1 MEFTHRSLCAAAMPR
16 LFPQTILRALALAV
30 TIAIT
35 FQLAPNANAEPSP
48 SAKPSVSPSV
58 SPSVKPSVKPS
69 VSAKPSATFPSSA
82 LQPSASTEVKAIAQ
96 PAPRKILTGWIPY
109 YGMKVSLPTAVANAD
124 LINEVMPFWYTLKLN
139 SKTKAP
145 YILDLYTPGNPSI
158 AIDVPLT
165 TMRNAGFKIIPTI
178 TDGTEKLVL
187 AKLLAKSS
195 ERAKVVKSIMDLV
208 TSKNFDGIDLDFE
221 GFAFVDGTA
230 SWPTTKPNWVLLVK
244 ELSAALH
251 AQGKILSVTVPVHF
265 SLTERQKGYT
275 VYAWAEIAQLID
287 RLRIMTYDYST
298 GKPGPIGPI
307 AWVERT
313 LKYAISV
320 MPASKVYIGLAGYG
334 RDWVTKVDGICPAN
348 VSKVV
353 STNARAATFVMR
365 NAATLAATYGVTPT
379 YNEQYQEATF
389 TYQKTY
395 NGNNASGQA
404 TSCTA
409 TRTAWYQNPASYSA
423 RAQLVAKYRIGGL
436 AEWTIGME
444 EQSATD
450 GIRRVALTIAPDAVL
465 LSLVSD
471 QIATKYG
478 SYITLTGQAT
488 RKDKSLISGLP
499 VSLEFKGFDES
510 TWRQIGKPITAE
522 SGSFTSSLYLAK
534 SGKVRITSEGSWDRG
549 AGMSS
554 EVSITI
560 NPRLNITAP
569 TSAKVGNAIKVL
581 VTAAPVT
588 TGAQVTLQR
597 FDGKVWVNLTSAPL
611 LAAGTEFS
619 PTELIRGVF
628 SYRVLVLSSADSA
641 QATSAP
647 FIVLVR

>member
-1 MEFTHRSLCAAAMPR
+1 MMKYQRNQVAFTRRPFRAA
-16 LFPQTILRALALAV
+16 LILRVVPKAIALLV
-30 TIAIT
+30 TIAMAT
-35 FQLAPNANAEPSP
+35 QLVSSANAEPSN
-48 SAKPSVSPSV
+48 SANIN
-58 SPSVKPSVKPS
+58 
-69 VSAKPSATFPSSA
+69 T
-82 LQPSASTEVKAIAQ
+82 T
-96 PAPRKILTGWIPY
+96 PRKILTGWIPY
-109 YGMKVSLPTAVANAD
+109 YGMSTSLPTAVANAD

-178 TDGTEKLVL
+178 TDGTDKLVL

-195 ERAKVVKSIMDLV
+195 DRANVIKSIMDLV

-230 SWPTTKPNWVLLVK
+230 SWPTTKPNWILLVK

-251 AQGKILSVTVPVHF
+251 AKGKILSITTPVHF
-265 SLTERQKGYT
+265 PLTEKQKGYT
-275 VYAWAEIAQLID
+275 VYAWAEIAPSID

-307 AWVERT
+307 SWVERT
-313 LKYAISV
+313 VQYAISV
-320 MPASKVYIGLAGYG
+320 MPATKVFIGLAGYG
-334 RDWVTKVDGICPAN
+334 RDWVIKVDGICPAN

-353 STNARAATFVMR
+353 STNAKAATFVMR
-365 NAATLAATYGVTPT
+365 NAATLASTYGVTPT
-379 YNEQYQEATF
+379 YNAQYQEATF

-395 NGNNASGQA
+395 NGNNASGQV

-409 TRTAWYQNPASYSA
+409 TRTAWYQNPASYLA
-423 RAQLVAKYRIGGL
+423 RAQLVAKYRLGGL
-436 AEWTIGME
+436 AEWTMGME

-450 GIRRVALTIAPDAVL
+450 GIRSTALTIAPDAVL
-465 LSLVSD
+465 LSLSTD
-471 QIATKYG
+471 QMAVKYG
-478 SYITLTGQAT
+478 SFVNLTGQAT
-488 RKDKSLISGLP
+488 LKDKTILP
-499 VSLEFKGFDES
+499 GMPVNLEFKGFDES
-510 TWRQIGKPITAE
+510 TWRQIAKPITTDT
-522 SGSFTSSLYLAK
+522 GTFTTSIYLAK
-534 SGKVRITSEGSWDRG
+534 SGKLRVTSEGSWERG
-549 AGMSS
+549 AGLSS

-569 TSAKVGNAIKVL
+569 TSAKAGTTFKVL

-588 TGAQVTLQR
+588 AGAQVTLQR
-597 FDGKVWVNLTSAPL
+597 FDGKVWVNLTTLPL
-611 LAAGTEFS
+611 LATGTEFG

-641 QATSAP
+641 QSTSAP
-647 FIVLVR
+647 FVVLVR

>member
-1 MEFTHRSLCAAAMPR
+1 MMKYQRNQVAFTRRSFRAAV
-16 LFPQTILRALALAV
+16 ILRVVPKAIALLV
-30 TIAIT
+30 TIAMAT
-35 FQLAPNANAEPSP
+35 QLVPSANAEPSN
-48 SAKPSVSPSV
+48 SANVN
-58 SPSVKPSVKPS
+58 
-69 VSAKPSATFPSSA
+69 T
-82 LQPSASTEVKAIAQ
+82 T
-96 PAPRKILTGWIPY
+96 PRKILTGWIPY
-109 YGMKVSLPTAVANAD
+109 YGMSTSLPTAVANAD

-195 ERAKVVKSIMDLV
+195 DRANVIKSIMDLV
-208 TSKNFDGIDLDFE
+208 ISKNFDGIDLDFE

-251 AQGKILSVTVPVHF
+251 AKGKILSITTPVHF
-265 SLTERQKGYT
+265 PLTEKQKGYT
-275 VYAWAEIAQLID
+275 VYAWAEIAPSID

-307 AWVERT
+307 SWVERT
-313 LKYAISV
+313 VQYAISV
-320 MPASKVYIGLAGYG
+320 MPATKVFIGLAGYG
-334 RDWVTKVDGICPAN
+334 RDWVIKVDGICPAN

-353 STNARAATFVMR
+353 SATAKAATFIMR
-365 NAATLAATYGVTPT
+365 NAGTLASTYGVTPT

-395 NGNNASGQA
+395 NGNNASGQV

-409 TRTAWYQNPASYSA
+409 TRTAWYQNPASYLA
-423 RAQLVAKYRIGGL
+423 RAQLVAKYRLGGL
-436 AEWTIGME
+436 AEWTMGME
-444 EQSATD
+444 EKSATD
-450 GIRRVALTIAPDAVL
+450 GIRSTALTIAPDAVL
-465 LSLVSD
+465 LSLTTD
-471 QIATKYG
+471 QMAVKYG
-478 SYITLTGQAT
+478 SFVNLTGQAT
-488 RKDKSLISGLP
+488 LKDKTILP
-499 VSLEFKGFDES
+499 GMPVNLEFKGFDES
-510 TWRQIGKPITAE
+510 TWRQIAKPITTD
-522 SGSFTSSLYLAK
+522 SGTFTTSIYLAK
-534 SGKVRITSEGSWDRG
+534 SGKLRITSEGSWERG
-549 AGMSS
+549 AGLSS

-569 TSAKVGNAIKVL
+569 TSAKAGTTFKVL

-588 TGAQVTLQR
+588 AGAQVTLQR
-597 FDGKVWVNLTSAPL
+597 FDGKVWVNLTTLPL
-611 LAAGTEFS
+611 LATGTEFG

-628 SYRVLVLSSADSA
+628 SYRVLVFSSADSA
-641 QATSAP
+641 QSTSAP
-647 FIVLVR
+647 FVVLVR

>member
-1 MEFTHRSLCAAAMPR
+1 MMKYQRNLMVFTRRSLCAAAMPR
-16 LFPQTILRALALAV
+16 FSLRALFRSLAIV
-30 TIAIT
+30 LTLAMTI
-35 FQLAPNANAEPSP
+35 QLVPTANAETSN
-48 SAKPSVSPSV
+48 SANVN
-58 SPSVKPSVKPS
+58 
-69 VSAKPSATFPSSA
+69 T
-82 LQPSASTEVKAIAQ
+82 T
-96 PAPRKILTGWIPY
+96 PRKILTGWIPY
-109 YGMKVSLPTAVANAD
+109 YGMSTSLPTAIANAD

-139 SKTKAP
+139 SKTKNP
-145 YILDLYTPGNPSI
+145 YILDLYTPGNPSV
-158 AIDVPLT
+158 AIDIPLT

-178 TDGTEKLVL
+178 TDGTDKLVL

-195 ERAKVVKSIMDLV
+195 DRANVIKSIMDLV
-208 TSKNFDGIDLDFE
+208 MNRNFDGIDLDFE

-244 ELSAALH
+244 ELSEALR
-251 AQGKILSVTVPVHF
+251 AKGKILSVTAPVHF
-265 SLTERQKGYT
+265 SLTEKQKGYT
-275 VYAWAEIAQLID
+275 VYAWAEIAQYID

-353 STNARAATFVMR
+353 ATTAKAATFVMR
-365 NAATLAATYGVTPT
+365 NAATLASTYGVTPT

-409 TRTAWYQNPASYSA
+409 TRTAWYQNPASYLA

-450 GIRRVALTIAPDAVL
+450 GIRATALTIAPDAVL
-465 LSLVSD
+465 LSLASD
-471 QIATKYG
+471 QKTIKYG
-478 SYITLTGQAT
+478 SVLSLTGQAT
-488 RKDKSLISGLP
+488 LKDKSNLPGLT
-499 VSLEFKGFDES
+499 VNLEFKGFNES
-510 TWRQIGKPITAE
+510 TWRQLGKSITTE
-522 SGSFTSSLYLAK
+522 TGSLTSSLYLAK
-534 SGKVRITSEGSWDRG
+534 SGKLRITSDGSWERG
-549 AGMSS
+549 AGLSS
-554 EVSITI
+554 EISVTV

-569 TSAKVGNAIKVL
+569 TSAKAGTAFKIL
-581 VTAAPVT
+581 VSAAPAT
-588 TGAQVTLQR
+588 ASTQVALRR
-597 FDGKVWVNLTSAPL
+597 FDGKVWNTVSLAPL
-611 LAAGTEFS
+611 LAAGTELS
-619 PTELIRGVF
+619 QTELIRGV
-628 SYRVLVLSSADSA
+628 YTYQILVFDNAESAES
-641 QATSAP
+641 TSAS
-647 FIVLVR
+647 FVVLVR

>member
-1 MEFTHRSLCAAAMPR
+1 MMKYQRNLMVFTRRSLSAAAIPKF
-16 LFPQTILRALALAV
+16 LLRALFRSLALVLALV
-30 TIAIT
+30 MTI
-35 FQLAPNANAEPSP
+35 QLVPTANAEPNDSGI
-48 SAKPSVSPSV
+48 SKP
-58 SPSVKPSVKPS
+58 
-69 VSAKPSATFPSSA
+69 T
-82 LQPSASTEVKAIAQ
+82 
-96 PAPRKILTGWIPY
+96 PRKILTGWIPY
-109 YGMKVSLPTAVANAD
+109 YGMSTSLPTAIANVD

-139 SKTKAP
+139 SKTKNP
-145 YILDLYTPGNPSI
+145 YILDLYTPGNPSV
-158 AIDVPLT
+158 AIDIPLT

-178 TDGTEKLVL
+178 TDGTDKLVL

-195 ERAKVVKSIMDLV
+195 DRANVIKSIMDLV
-208 TSKNFDGIDLDFE
+208 MNRNFDGIDLDFE

-244 ELSAALH
+244 ELSEALR
-251 AQGKILSVTVPVHF
+251 AKGKILSVTAPVHF
-265 SLTERQKGYT
+265 SLTEKQKGYT
-275 VYAWAEIAQLID
+275 VYAWAEIAQYID

-334 RDWVTKVDGICPAN
+334 RDWVTKVDGICPTN

-353 STNARAATFVMR
+353 ATTAKAATFVMR
-365 NAATLAATYGVTPT
+365 NAATLASTYGVTPT

-409 TRTAWYQNPASYSA
+409 TRTAWYQNPASYLA

-450 GIRRVALTIAPDAVL
+450 GIRATALTIAPDAVL
-465 LSLVSD
+465 LSLASD
-471 QIATKYG
+471 QKTIKYG
-478 SYITLTGQAT
+478 SVLSLTGQAT
-488 RKDKSLISGLP
+488 LKDKSNLPGLT
-499 VSLEFKGFDES
+499 VNLEFKGFNES
-510 TWRQIGKPITAE
+510 TWRQLGKSITTE
-522 SGSFTSSLYLAK
+522 TGSLTSSLYLAK
-534 SGKVRITSEGSWDRG
+534 SGKLRITSDGSWERG
-549 AGMSS
+549 AGLSS
-554 EVSITI
+554 EISVTV

-569 TSAKVGNAIKVL
+569 TSAKAGIAFKIL
-581 VTAAPVT
+581 VSAAPT
-588 TGAQVTLQR
+588 TASTQVALRR
-597 FDGKVWVNLTSAPL
+597 FDGKVWNTVSLVPL
-611 LAAGTEFS
+611 LAAGTELS
-619 PTELIRGVF
+619 QTELIRGV
-628 SYRVLVLSSADSA
+628 YTYQILVFDNAESAES
-641 QATSAP
+641 TSAP
-647 FIVLVR
+647 FVVLVR

>member
-1 MEFTHRSLCAAAMPR
+1 MKHQGNLKASTRRSFCAA
-16 LFPQTILRALALAV
+16 LFSGAAAKALPKALALTV
-30 TIAIT
+30 AIVMT
-35 FQLAPNANAEPSP
+35 SQLMPVAKAEPNDLGTI
-48 SAKPSVSPSV
+48 K
-58 SPSVKPSVKPS
+58 
-69 VSAKPSATFPSSA
+69 AT
-82 LQPSASTEVKAIAQ
+82 
-96 PAPRKILTGWIPY
+96 PRKILTGWIPY
-109 YGMKVSLPTAVANAD
+109 YGMKDSLPTAVANAD

-139 SKTKAP
+139 DKSKAP
-145 YILDLYTPGNPSI
+145 YILDLYTPGNPSV

-187 AKLLAKSS
+187 SKLLAKSND
-195 ERAKVVKSIMDLV
+195 RAKVIKSIMDLV
-208 TSKNFDGIDLDFE
+208 LSNNFDGIDLDFE

-230 SWPTTKPNWVLLVK
+230 SWPSTKPNWVLFVK
-244 ELSAALH
+244 ELSTQLRAK
-251 AQGKILSVTVPVHF
+251 GKILSVTAPVHF
-265 SLTERQKGYT
+265 SLTEKQKGYT
-275 VYAWAEIAQLID
+275 VYAWAEIAESID

-307 AWVERT
+307 DWVERT

-353 STNARAATFVMR
+353 SKTAKAATFVMR
-365 NAATLAATYGVTPT
+365 NAATLASTYGVTPT

-409 TRTAWYQNPASYSA
+409 TRTAWYQNPASYLV

-450 GIRRVALTIAPDAVL
+450 EIRRTALTIAPDAVL
-465 LSLVSD
+465 LSLSTD
-471 QIATKYG
+471 QAAAKYG
-478 SYITLTGQAT
+478 SLINLTGQAT
-488 RKDKSLISGLP
+488 LKDKSVLSALP

-510 TWRQIGKPITAE
+510 IWRQIGKQVTTE
-522 SGSFTSSLYLAK
+522 TGSFTTPLYLAK
-534 SGKVRITSEGSWDRG
+534 SGKLRITSEGSWDRG
-549 AGMSS
+549 AGLSS
-554 EVSITI
+554 DVSIII
-560 NPRLNITAP
+560 NPRLSITAP
-569 TSAKVGNAIKVL
+569 TSAKVGVPIKVL
-581 VTAAPVT
+581 VSAAPVT
-588 TGAQVTLQR
+588 VGAQVTLQR
-597 FDGKVWVNLTSAPL
+597 FDGKGWINLNTLPL
-611 LAAGTEFS
+611 LATGTEII
-619 PTELIRGVF
+619 PTELTRGVF
-628 SYRVLVLSSADSA
+628 SYRIVVLSSADLA

>member
-1 MEFTHRSLCAAAMPR
+1 MMKYQRNQVAFTRRSCRAA
-16 LFPQTILRALALAV
+16 LILRVVPKAIVLLV
-30 TIAIT
+30 TIAMAT
-35 FQLAPNANAEPSP
+35 QLVPSANAEPSN
-48 SAKPSVSPSV
+48 SANVN
-58 SPSVKPSVKPS
+58 
-69 VSAKPSATFPSSA
+69 T
-82 LQPSASTEVKAIAQ
+82 T
-96 PAPRKILTGWIPY
+96 PRKILTGWIPY
-109 YGMKVSLPTAVANAD
+109 YGMSTSLPTAVANAD

-178 TDGTEKLVL
+178 TDGTDKLVL

-195 ERAKVVKSIMDLV
+195 DRANVIKSIMDLV
-208 TSKNFDGIDLDFE
+208 ISKNFDGIDLDFE

-251 AQGKILSVTVPVHF
+251 AKGKILSITTPVHF
-265 SLTERQKGYT
+265 PLTEKQKGYT
-275 VYAWAEIAQLID
+275 VYAWTEIAPSID

-307 AWVERT
+307 SWVERT
-313 LKYAISV
+313 VQYAISV
-320 MPASKVYIGLAGYG
+320 MPATKVFIGLAGYG
-334 RDWVTKVDGICPAN
+334 RDWVIKVDGICPAN

-353 STNARAATFVMR
+353 STNAKAATFVMR
-365 NAATLAATYGVTPT
+365 NAATLASTYGVTPT

-395 NGNNASGQA
+395 NGNNASGQV

-409 TRTAWYQNPASYSA
+409 TRTAWYQNPASYLA
-423 RAQLVAKYRIGGL
+423 RAQLVAKYRLGGL
-436 AEWTIGME
+436 AEWTMGME
-444 EQSATD
+444 EKSATD
-450 GIRRVALTIAPDAVL
+450 GIRSTALTIAPDAVL
-465 LSLVSD
+465 LSLTTD
-471 QIATKYG
+471 QMAVKYG
-478 SYITLTGQAT
+478 SFVNLTGQAT
-488 RKDKSLISGLP
+488 LKDKTILP
-499 VSLEFKGFDES
+499 GMPVNLEFKGFDES
-510 TWRQIGKPITAE
+510 TWRQIAKPITTDT
-522 SGSFTSSLYLAK
+522 GTFTTSIYLAK
-534 SGKVRITSEGSWDRG
+534 SGKLRVTSEGSWERG
-549 AGMSS
+549 AGLSS

-569 TSAKVGNAIKVL
+569 TSAKAGTTFKVL
-581 VTAAPVT
+581 VSAAPVT
-588 TGAQVTLQR
+588 AGAQVTLQR
-597 FDGKVWVNLTSAPL
+597 FDGKVWVNLTTLPL
-611 LAAGTEFS
+611 LATGTEFG

-628 SYRVLVLSSADSA
+628 SYRVLVLSSTDSA
-641 QATSAP
+641 QSTSAP

>member
-1 MEFTHRSLCAAAMPR
+1 MMKYQRNLKAFTRHTFCAAVMSR
-16 LFPQTILRALALAV
+16 LSARKFSRAVPKPLLKTLALTV
-30 TIAIT
+30 AIV
-35 FQLAPNANAEPSP
+35 LASQVVPSANAEPSN
-48 SAKPSVSPSV
+48 SANVN
-58 SPSVKPSVKPS
+58 
-69 VSAKPSATFPSSA
+69 T
-82 LQPSASTEVKAIAQ
+82 T
-96 PAPRKILTGWIPY
+96 PRKILTGWIPY

-139 SKTKAP
+139 NKTNAP

-187 AKLLAKSS
+187 SKLLAKSS
-195 ERAKVVKSIMDLV
+195 DRAKVTQSIMDLV
-208 TSKNFDGIDLDFE
+208 MSKNFDGIDLDFE

-230 SWPTTKPNWVLLVK
+230 SWPATKPNWVLFVK
-244 ELSAALH
+244 ELSAQLR

-265 SLTERQKGYT
+265 PLNERQKGYT
-275 VYAWAEIAQLID
+275 VYAWAEIAESID

-298 GKPGPIGPI
+298 DKPGPIGPI

-353 STNARAATFVMR
+353 STKAKAATFIMR

-409 TRTAWYQNPASYSA
+409 TRTAWYQNPASYLA

-450 GIRRVALTIAPDAVL
+450 EIRRTALTIAPDAVL
-465 LSLVSD
+465 LSLATD
-471 QIATKYG
+471 QMAVKYG
-478 SYITLTGQAT
+478 SYLTVTGQAT
-488 RKDKSLISGLP
+488 RKDKSVLPGLP

-510 TWRQIGKPITAE
+510 TWRQIGKPATTE
-522 SGSFTSSLYLAK
+522 NGSFTTSLYLAK
-534 SGKVRITSEGSWDRG
+534 SGKLRITSEGSWDRG
-549 AGMSS
+549 AGLSS
-554 EVSITI
+554 DVSITV

-569 TSAKVGNAIKVL
+569 TSAKSGAAMKVL
-581 VTAAPVT
+581 VEAAPVT
-588 TGAQVTLQR
+588 AGALVTLQR
-597 FDGKVWVNLTSAPL
+597 FDGKAWVNLTSLPL
-611 LAAGTEFS
+611 LATGTEFS

-628 SYRVLVLSSADSA
+628 SYRVVVLSSADSA
-641 QATSAP
+641 QATSSP
-647 FIVLVR
+647 FIVVVR

>member
-1 MEFTHRSLCAAAMPR
+1 MMKYQRNLMVFTRRLLSAVAMLR
-16 LFPQTILRALALAV
+16 FSLRALFRSLALVLALV
-30 TIAIT
+30 MTI
-35 FQLAPNANAEPSP
+35 QLVPTANAEPNDS
-48 SAKPSVSPSV
+48 SISKP
-58 SPSVKPSVKPS
+58 
-69 VSAKPSATFPSSA
+69 T
-82 LQPSASTEVKAIAQ
+82 
-96 PAPRKILTGWIPY
+96 PRKILTGWIPY
-109 YGMKVSLPTAVANAD
+109 YGMSTSLPTAIANVD

-139 SKTKAP
+139 NKTKNP
-145 YILDLYTPGNPSI
+145 YILDLYTPGNPSV
-158 AIDVPLT
+158 AIDIPLT

-178 TDGTEKLVL
+178 TDGTDKLVL

-195 ERAKVVKSIMDLV
+195 DRANVIKSIMDLV
-208 TSKNFDGIDLDFE
+208 MNRNFDGIDLDFE

-244 ELSAALH
+244 ELSEALR
-251 AQGKILSVTVPVHF
+251 AKGKILSVTAPVHF
-265 SLTERQKGYT
+265 SLTEKQKGYT
-275 VYAWAEIAQLID
+275 VYAWAEIAQYID

-353 STNARAATFVMR
+353 ATTAKSATFVMR
-365 NAATLAATYGVTPT
+365 NAATLASTYGVTPT

-409 TRTAWYQNPASYSA
+409 TRTAWYQNTASYLA

-450 GIRRVALTIAPDAVL
+450 GIRATALTIAPDAVL
-465 LSLVSD
+465 LSLASD
-471 QIATKYG
+471 QKTIKYG
-478 SYITLTGQAT
+478 SVLSLTGQAT
-488 RKDKSLISGLP
+488 LKDKSNLPGLT
-499 VSLEFKGFDES
+499 VNLEFKGFNES
-510 TWRQIGKPITAE
+510 TWRQLGKSITTE
-522 SGSFTSSLYLAK
+522 TGSLTSSLYLAK
-534 SGKVRITSEGSWDRG
+534 SGKLRITSDGSWERG
-549 AGMSS
+549 AGLSS
-554 EVSITI
+554 EISVTV

-569 TSAKVGNAIKVL
+569 TSAKAGIAFKIL
-581 VTAAPVT
+581 VSAAPT
-588 TGAQVTLQR
+588 TASTQVALRR
-597 FDGKVWVNLTSAPL
+597 FDGKVWNTVSLAPL
-611 LAAGTEFS
+611 LAAGTELS
-619 PTELIRGVF
+619 QTELIRGV
-628 SYRVLVLSSADSA
+628 YTYQILVFDNAESAES
-641 QATSAP
+641 TSAS
-647 FIVLVR
+647 FVVLVR

>member
-1 MEFTHRSLCAAAMPR
+1 MMKHQGNLKASTRRSFCAA
-16 LFPQTILRALALAV
+16 LFSGAAAKALPKALALTV
-30 TIAIT
+30 AIVMT
-35 FQLAPNANAEPSP
+35 SQLVPVAKAEPNDLGNI
-48 SAKPSVSPSV
+48 K
-58 SPSVKPSVKPS
+58 
-69 VSAKPSATFPSSA
+69 AT
-82 LQPSASTEVKAIAQ
+82 
-96 PAPRKILTGWIPY
+96 PRKILTGWIPY

-139 SKTKAP
+139 DKSKAP
-145 YILDLYTPGNPSI
+145 YILDLYTPGNPSV

-187 AKLLAKSS
+187 SKLLAKSND
-195 ERAKVVKSIMDLV
+195 RAKVIKSIMDLV
-208 TSKNFDGIDLDFE
+208 LSKNFDGIDLDFE
-221 GFAFVDGTA
+221 GFAFVDGMA
-230 SWPTTKPNWVLLVK
+230 SWPSTKPNWVLFVK
-244 ELSAALH
+244 ELSTQLR
-251 AQGKILSVTVPVHF
+251 AQGKILSVTAPVHF
-265 SLTERQKGYT
+265 SLSEKQKGYT
-275 VYAWAEIAQLID
+275 VYAWAEIAESID

-307 AWVERT
+307 DWVERT

-353 STNARAATFVMR
+353 SKTAKAATFVMR
-365 NAATLAATYGVTPT
+365 NAATLASTYGVTPT

-409 TRTAWYQNPASYSA
+409 TRTAWYQNPASYLA

-450 GIRRVALTIAPDAVL
+450 EIRRTALTIAPDAVL
-465 LSLVSD
+465 LSLSTD
-471 QIATKYG
+471 QAAAKYG
-478 SYITLTGQAT
+478 SLINLTGQAT
-488 RKDKSLISGLP
+488 LKDKSVLSALP

-510 TWRQIGKPITAE
+510 IWRQIGKQVTTE
-522 SGSFTSSLYLAK
+522 TGSFTTPLYLAK
-534 SGKVRITSEGSWDRG
+534 SGKLRITSEGSWDRG
-549 AGMSS
+549 AGLSS
-554 EVSITI
+554 DVSIII
-560 NPRLNITAP
+560 NPRLSITAP
-569 TSAKVGNAIKVL
+569 TSAKVGVPIKVM
-581 VTAAPVT
+581 VSAAPVT
-588 TGAQVTLQR
+588 VGAQVTLQR
-597 FDGKVWVNLTSAPL
+597 FDGKGWINLNTLPL
-611 LAAGTEFS
+611 LATGTEIS
-619 PTELIRGVF
+619 PTELTRGVF
-628 SYRVLVLSSADSA
+628 SYRIAVLSSADLA